1 MTHTNQL
8 AEAYITSSKAMAA
21 NTKAVTEALGE
32 GRVESEEF
40 QQLWIERDN
49 IFLSLNNATAI
60 LRELPLEEALTTY
73 KEIERLRNHVTQ

>member
-1 MTHTNQL
+1 MTHSNQL
-8 AEAYITSSKAMAA
+8 AKAYVVASMAIES
-21 NTKAVTEALGE
+21 NTKVVVEALAD

-73 KEIERLRNHVTQ
+73 KEIERLRTQVTQ